1 MKMSRGDFMN
11 IKKILKL
18 RLIINLII
26 LILLILLGIYLDLNL
41 NKNVS
46 NVLEYKKI
54 NTSSNTSNNGI
65 TFEDLNKL
73 KKQYTKLIFTGYK
86 EVISNIQNKYGNSPS
101 KAIKTKIV
109 LIDENYLN
117 LYPYKILAGGKFNSL
132 SIKNGEKVAVIS
144 DVMAADLFKSIKVIG
159 DTITLNNEKYRI
171 VGVYKENQSL
181 TYEESEDGYERVYIP
196 YSSYTIVDKTQ
207 NLFLDVF
214 TTKET
219 TQMSYKNINNDLTK
233 TLGQNF
239 SSYKMVNYT
248 ILKNMVF
255 QYMKIL
261 CFLIGI
267 CVIIFIIK
275 IILQYLKN
283 IVVFFRE
290 KFQTNYFKDILINY
304 KKELIISF
312 SKVVLLLISIIMIFN
327 LIKFNVVIEDK
338 YLPTD
343 NIFDV
348 PYYTKTIL
356 DDIKLSN
363 AGEQGFNNVYNE
375 YVSNINNIEK
385 LIFFTEIVTCS
396 IFIINGRLLIIL
408 TKPQNQ

>member
-267 CVIIFIIK
+267 CVIIFILK

-304 KKELIISF
+304 KKELIFSF
-312 SKVVLLLISIIMIFN
+312 SKVVFLLISIIIIFN

-363 AGEQGFNNVYNE
+363 ADEQGFNNVYNE

-385 LIFFTEIVTCS
+385 LIFLTEIVTCS

>member
-1 MKMSRGDFMN
+1 MN
-11 IKKILKL
+11 IKKTLKL

-233 TLGQNF
+233 TLGQNL

-248 ILKNMVF
+248 ILKNIVF

-267 CVIIFIIK
+267 CVIIFILK

-363 AGEQGFNNVYNE
+363 ADEQGFNNVYNK

-385 LIFFTEIVTCS
+385 LIFWTEIVTCS

-408 TKPQNQ
+408 TKRKSVIKT

>member
-1 MKMSRGDFMN
+1 MN
-11 IKKILKL
+11 IKKTLKL

-54 NTSSNTSNNGI
+54 NNTSNTSNNGI

-101 KAIKTKIV
+101 KDIKTKIA

-117 LYPYKILAGGKFNSL
+117 LYPYKMVAGGKFNSL
-132 SIKNGEKVAVIS
+132 SINNGEKVAVIS
-144 DVMAADLFKSIKVIG
+144 DVMATDLFKSIKVIG

-181 TYEESEDGYERVYIP
+181 TYEESEDGHERVYIP

-267 CVIIFIIK
+267 CLIIFILK

-343 NIFDV
+343 NIFDI